1 MYCKEIQKP
10 FKVIYI
16 VKWGFKDFNYKER
29 DIMKRFF
36 LFLSINCFFIFSAAT
51 SYAFNPEDL
60 SRLIKDKECVS
71 GAFSSC
77 DLEGAVLK
85 NLDLRGAKLEGAN
98 LKGAIIE
105 NTDLTGAVLE
115 EADLSQTKIR
125 FSKFTKA
132 IMQSVNLDQ
141 STVLFSEFNIT
152 DLTDAQMTDMTIKGV
167 KFRGANF
174 SDVDLKGS
182 DLKFSDL
189 TGVFG
194 IKEEGRCRT
203 KSFGKCL

>member
-1 MYCKEIQKP
+1 
-10 FKVIYI
+10 
-16 VKWGFKDFNYKER
+16 
-29 DIMKRFF
+29 MKRFF
-36 LFLSINCFFIFSAAT
+36 LFLSINCFFIFTATT

-60 SRLIKDKECVS
+60 NRLIKEKECVN

-85 NLDLRGAKLEGAN
+85 DLDLRGAKMEGAN

-115 EADLSQTKIR
+115 EADLSR

-141 STVLFSEFNIT
+141 STVLFSEYNVT

-174 SDVDLKGS
+174 SDVDLKGTS
-182 DLKFSDL
+182 LKFSDL

-194 IKEEGRCRT
+194 IKEEGRCNT